1 MRLRNRLDQ
10 NLLAGRAR
18 VMTYSYW
25 LSDQTKARP
34 CLRRDSGC
42 SNKRAAVTGA
52 EGLIGISLSSIC
64 QVTKRYCTESDLP
77 CPLTP
82 RSVVCRVYIHGYH
95 SSGREGRGTMRTCYP
110 SRSGRSTSGSP
121 GSGSIRNGCPT
132 GKFQSFIAILASWG
146 LM

>member
-10 NLLAGRAR
+10 NLLAGCAR

-42 SNKRAAVTGA
+42 SNKRAAVTDA
-52 EGLIGISLSSIC
+52 EGLIEISMSSIR
-64 QVTKRYCTESDLP
+64 QAAKRYSTESDVP

-82 RSVVCRVYIHGYH
+82 QSVACRACIHGYH
-95 SSGREGRGTMRTCYP
+95 SPGMEGRGSMRTCYP
-110 SRSGRSTSGSP
+110 SRSGGSASGNT
-121 GSGSIRNGCPT
+121 GSGSIRTRCPA
-132 GKFQSFIAILASWG
+132 GKFYNFIAILASWR